1 MGTKIVLA
9 ASDFQLT
16 EVLTRILVPDNSGLG
31 GGVTVDPCWEPDYNV
46 VKPDVTSFGAIRC
59 SMSYFNL
66 ISILL
71 TFFFVRAP
79 YLF

>member
-9 ASDFQLT
+9 ASNFQLT

-46 VKPDVTSFGAIRC
+46 VKPDVTSFGALRC
-59 SMSYFNL
+59 TMLFQFNKYFAN
-66 ISILL
+66 IFLL
-71 TFFFVRAP
+71 
-79 YLF
+79 